1 MVYLHARL
9 FLAPRGKYLCMETS
23 LPALASLNSVDI
35 LCSMFGVGLVGFT
48 TLKINVR
55 TQVGLGSGRG
65 R

>member
-1 MVYLHARL
+1 
-9 FLAPRGKYLCMETS
+9 METS

-55 TQVGLGSGRG
+55 TQVGLELGRG

>member
-1 MVYLHARL
+1 
-9 FLAPRGKYLCMETS
+9 METS
-23 LPALASLNSVDI
+23 LPALANLNSVDI

-55 TQVGLGSGRG
+55 IQVGLGSGRG